1 MNFNKLLLLFI
12 FLASGFHLQAQDKK
26 VVVATASMIADMAE
40 IIGGDIVQV
49 ECIVPIGGDPH
60 LYDPTPKDANLLN
73 HADLVFKNGLTFEGW
88 LNELI
93 ATSGTKANVI
103 TVTDGVEAIRSLEY
117 QNATDPHAWM
127 DARNALF
134 YIKNIKEGLVNLLPE
149 HSEAFE
155 KNYLKYKEELV
166 ELDRYIR
173 EQIAKI
179 PEQKRVLITSHD
191 AFQYYG
197 RAYGITLESVLGT
210 STDAEAQT
218 SDILRLNKVIKES
231 GVPAIFVETTINPK
245 MLKQVAKDND
255 IIIGGS
261 LYADSIG
268 DEESPAPTYAAMMR
282 FNTDAIVNAL
292 TRTKVAANEGNHEHD
307 QTETSL
313 FAKVILFGIIGGL
326 FLGGFFL
333 MLNTLNKTARSEKVG
348 NTNAPI
354 IEVKGLSVS
363 YDRKRVLT
371 NIYLKIERGQIYG
384 VVGPNGAGK
393 STLFKAI
400 LGLIETNSGT
410 ILIEGSPIEAQR
422 KRVVYVPQKT
432 DVDWNFPATVLDV
445 VLMGRYP
452 HKTTF
457 QNLNEKDKRMA
468 LEALEEVGIA
478 NFKDRQIGELSG
490 GQQQRV
496 FIARALC
503 QEADVFLLDEPF
515 VGVDMT
521 TEEKIVQILKK
532 LADQGKT
539 LLVVHHDLSSVQTYF
554 DQVILLNQ
562 RLIACGDTE
571 VTFTQENLSKAYGGQ
586 LPILHQTGM
595 IDS

>member
-1 MNFNKLLLLFI
+1 
-12 FLASGFHLQAQDKK
+12 
-26 VVVATASMIADMAE
+26 
-40 IIGGDIVQV
+40 
-49 ECIVPIGGDPH
+49 
-60 LYDPTPKDANLLN
+60 
-73 HADLVFKNGLTFEGW
+73 
-88 LNELI
+88 
-93 ATSGTKANVI
+93 
-103 TVTDGVEAIRSLEY
+103 
-117 QNATDPHAWM
+117 
-127 DARNALF
+127 
-134 YIKNIKEGLVNLLPE
+134 
-149 HSEAFE
+149 
-155 KNYLKYKEELV
+155 
-166 ELDRYIR
+166 
-173 EQIAKI
+173 
-179 PEQKRVLITSHD
+179 VLITSHD

-197 RAYGITLESVLGT
+197 RAYGLSLESVLGT

-231 GVPAIFVETTINPK
+231 GVPAIFVESTINPK
-245 MLKQVAKDND
+245 LLKQVAKDND

-268 DEESPAPTYAAMMR
+268 DEDSPAPTYAAMMR

-292 TRTKVAANEGNHEHD
+292 TRTTAAPNEGNQVQD
-307 QTETSL
+307 QSETSTL
-313 FAKVILFGIIGGL
+313 AKIILFSIIGGL

-333 MLNTLNKTARSEKVG
+333 MLNTLNKTARAELG
-348 NTNAPI
+348 NTNPNAPI

-400 LGLIETNSGT
+400 LGLIETNSGN
-410 ILIEGSPIEAQR
+410 ILVEGSPIEEQR

-432 DVDWNFPATVLDV
+432 DVDWNFPATVLDI

-457 QNLNEKDKRMA
+457 QNLNPKDKQMA
-468 LEALEEVGIA
+468 LEALEEVGIE